1 MLCSKKRLDGLRV
14 DETEK
19 MTAVIRATRLLPLI
33 SFVIMLNSVA
43 TSQVVAPGSCK
54 AMADD
59 KQRLRCFD
67 LLFGVPAKPQ
77 NAPEGAQTNWSV
89 VRWLI
94 CAGPRIASPRTMAAK
109 GSGCA
114 RGDAGVARSCLNHA
128 GVETSLRRSSHEPAV
143 LAR

>member
-1 MLCSKKRLDGLRV
+1 MN
-14 DETEK
+14 
-19 MTAVIRATRLLPLI
+19 AVIRATRLLPLI

-54 AMADD
+54 AIADD

-89 VRWLI
+89 EQTKSPDGSPQVVAANLVNDTVLI
-94 CAGPRIASPRTMAAK
+94 LRCKDQITEAAFSTQSNYLGWK
-109 GSGCA
+109 
-114 RGDAGVARSCLNHA
+114 DVD
-128 GVETSLRRSSHEPAV
+128 
-143 LAR
+143 